1 MQGTGSFTGDASY
14 AIANRTADKMKS
26 ARKTE
31 VSVTLK
37 TGSKSTKS
45 TKQVTAQDVLN
56 AVDLH
61 NVDPV

>member
-1 MQGTGSFTGDASY
+1 LQNTGTFTGDASY

-37 TGSKSTKS
+37 TGSKATNKS
-45 TKQVTAQDVLN
+45 VTAEQLLN
-56 AVDLH
+56 TVASA
-61 NVDPV
+61 